1 MNGFVKLHRQFLEW
15 EWYKHPNTQIVFIY
29 LLLTANFKEAGFMG
43 QRVKPGQRV
52 TSVASIAGATGL
64 TTRKVRTAL
73 EHLQSTG
80 EISIKTTS
88 HFSLITIEKWRDYQ
102 GCDEPERQTTD
113 KQTTNDRQA
122 TDKQPTTNEEG
133 KKEKRQEGKNGGQ
146 QQHQEIVDAWNA
158 LGLNPIRSIKDG
170 TTRLSLLN
178 ARLKGY
184 GEEAIL
190 EAIEEVRQSEFLQGA
205 NTRGWTITFDW
216 LLKPNNFQKVL
227 EGQYR
232 TKLKPAASNSTA
244 EMLENHYRMAEEWA
258 NEYKGI

>member
-1 MNGFVKLHRQFLEW
+1 MLGFVKLYRKFENW
-15 EWYKHPNTQIVFIY
+15 EWYKDQNTKAVFIH
-29 LLLTANFKEAGFMG
+29 LLIHANIKPSRFKGYQLQAGEL
-43 QRVKPGQRV
+43 
-52 TSVASIAGATGL
+52 ITG
-64 TTRKVRTAL
+64 RKQLALDLGLSEQNIRTAL
-73 EHLQSTG
+73 AHLQDTG
-80 EISIKTTS
+80 EITIKPTNRFSIV
-88 HFSLITIEKWRDYQ
+88 TIEKWGTYAGSD
-102 GCDEPERQTTD
+102 CDD
-113 KQTTNDRQA
+113 
-122 TDKQPTTNEEG
+122 QPTTNQQLTNDQPTTNQQLTTEG
-133 KKEKRQEGKNGGQ
+133 ESKKERKQESKNGGQ
-146 QQHQEIVDAWNA
+146 HHQEIVDAWNA

-190 EAIEEVRQSEFLQGA
+190 EAIEEVGQSEFLQGA
-205 NTRGWTITFDW
+205 NKRGWTITFDW

-258 NEYKGI
+258 NEYEGI